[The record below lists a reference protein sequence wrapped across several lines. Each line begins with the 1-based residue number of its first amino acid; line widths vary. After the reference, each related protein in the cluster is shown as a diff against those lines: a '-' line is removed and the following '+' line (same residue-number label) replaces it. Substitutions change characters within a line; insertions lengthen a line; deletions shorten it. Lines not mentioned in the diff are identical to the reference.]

1 MSRHCCCRCKT
12 RRPSMCCMPVMQEPV
27 VQKKSCCSSG
37 CSFPCL
43 IILILILLQFGGNRF
58 LGGCGRNNCG
68 PIDSNNCECVGN
80 NCNDESLSCNNNN
93 RGCGFGIDSGILFI
107 IALYYL
113 SCCTPCA
120 C

>member
-12 RRPSMCCMPVMQEPV
+12 KRPSMCCMPVMQAPV
-27 VQKKSCCSSG
+27 VQRRNACSSG

-58 LGGCGRNNCG
+58 LGGYG
-68 PIDSNNCECVGN
+68 GN
-80 NCNDESLSCNNNN
+80 NCNCTSNNCDDESNMCSNNTNK
-93 RGCGFGIDSGILFI
+93 CGFGIDSGILFI

-113 SCCTPCA
+113 SCCSPCA
-120 C
+120 

>member
-27 VQKKSCCSSG
+27 VQRKSCSSG

-58 LGGCGRNNCG
+58 FGGCGRNNCG
-68 PIDSNNCECVGN
+68 SIDNNNCGCGGN
-80 NCNDESLSCNNNN
+80 NCDDESRSCNNNN